1 MNKLLVRDLM
11 TPEVFTLNADDNL
24 TSLYDLMDAEHV
36 RHIPV
41 VDEDG
46 RLVGLVT
53 HRDLLRGALAGE
65 EDLPVSMQRD
75 LLRRTRVREIMIEDV
90 ETITPEQSIQEAAQ
104 VMLEF
109 KYGCLPVVEDGR
121 LVGIITEADF
131 VRCLS
136 EMTAVA
142 KPGR

>member
-1 MNKLLVRDLM
+1 MNQMLVRDLM
-11 TPEVFTLNADDNL
+11 TPDVFTLKADDNL

-53 HRDLLRGALAGE
+53 HRDLLRGALASE
-65 EDLPVSMQRD
+65 EDLPVSVQRD

-90 ETITPEQSIQEAAQ
+90 ETIAPDKSVQEAAQ
-104 VMLEF
+104 VMLDY
-109 KYGCLPVVEDGR
+109 KYGCLPVLEDGR

-136 EMTAVA
+136 DLTAKA
-142 KPGR
+142 SR